1 MYRHAAFGAK
11 QPKTV
16 FIFSDNDVV
25 EEVFLEDIQNQL
37 NGGMV
42 PNIFNNEDLFKIKDE
57 VSFKKEY
64 KRDGQTSENP
74 DAQTEWLY
82 RRIKDNMHLSICMSP
97 IGEKFRNYTRMYPA
111 LINNTTIDWF
121 MPWPLEA
128 LTEVADKF
136 IGIMEID
143 QKFKEGLSV
152 LAAYLHFVA

>member
-74 DAQTEWLY
+74 DA
-82 RRIKDNMHLSICMSP
+82 
-97 IGEKFRNYTRMYPA
+97 
-111 LINNTTIDWF
+111 
-121 MPWPLEA
+121 
-128 LTEVADKF
+128 
-136 IGIMEID
+136 
-143 QKFKEGLSV
+143 
-152 LAAYLHFVA
+152 